1 MKKKFLVLI
10 LILMLTCLLT
20 LSGCNKQII
29 DLNYEFTNAYVKIG
43 DEWVDLEI
51 FSWKDY
57 EDGEQIQLK
66 LRDGTVFI
74 VHSANCVLYKG
85 KLPIRGVIK

>member
-10 LILMLTCLLT
+10 LAIMLVCTLV

-29 DLNYEFTNAYVKIG
+29 DLNLKFTNAYVKIG
-43 DEWVDLEI
+43 EEWVDLKI
-51 FSWKDY
+51 FTWTDY

-66 LRDGTVFI
+66 LTDGTVLI
-74 VHSANCVLYKG
+74 VHSANCILYNG
-85 KLPIRGVIK
+85 NLPK